1 MGGVQDGILNPAS
14 NRRTIY
20 SFLDRSEPPGVFRTF
35 DHPSPNATAPAR
47 FETIVPQQA
56 LFLMNSPFIIHQSKF
71 LGSKIGE
78 QIGESTETKIQ
89 RFYRDLFQREPVDEE
104 MQIGL
109 EFITSMEDSVT
120 SVATHSQQ
128 SDDEKICRF
137 SILHTTQSCEKHLP
151 S

>member
-1 MGGVQDGILNPAS
+1 MGGVQDDILNPAS

-35 DHPSPNATAPAR
+35 DHPSPNATAPAS

-78 QIGESTETKIQ
+78 QIGESTETKIITKRFKQ
-89 RFYRDLFQREPVDEE
+89 PSFKLEFYRTVGR
-104 MQIGL
+104 I
-109 EFITSMEDSVT
+109 FI
-120 SVATHSQQ
+120 
-128 SDDEKICRF
+128 
-137 SILHTTQSCEKHLP
+137 
-151 S
+151 